1 MGKASVNR
9 FKFSRQSLRV
19 IEKQID
25 KGEFTTESYIY
36 DSESHLAIRVRPNQ
50 SYIESGFCLYARIRV
65 CGQLKGQTYKRQ
77 LMKVGEARN
86 SATTLTDLRQQAD
99 NLFLEIQNGRDPQ
112 LLAKKAAE
120 QQAKEEAHSAAKATL
135 KEMIYGTKAKN
146 GEALTNGFVTE
157 RQLGAKYLWDIER
170 HSRLLL
176 SDLLDEPLYLIT
188 PEQVKTVYLNKV
200 GRGTIKGGRGT
211 TQLHQAMR
219 ILRSVWNWA
228 QAKYDESD
236 LFIRNPVSRAMKQ
249 LGININRTNRRS
261 VRLDDGDLK
270 PYLTSVLNLRNHDH
284 TSALRNGRDALLFML
299 FSGVRVTGAL
309 TIRMQDIDLQRRCFT
324 ITKKGGERAELPLNS
339 VTESVVLN
347 RKKFLPSDS
356 VYLFP
361 GVGGRGRYRDTKSV
375 REIIKTQSGI
385 AVTNHDLRRTF
396 KSLGTELGINQVL
409 VDELLTHAREGV
421 DAHYIHPSMTRLREA
436 SQAIADHIMG
446 QAGIDVC
453 KELLDRW

>member
-1 MGKASVNR
+1 VGKASANR

-19 IEKQID
+19 IEKRID
-25 KGEFTTESYIY
+25 KGEFSTESYLY

-50 SYIESGFCLYARIRV
+50 SYIDSGFCLYARIRV

-86 SATTLTDLRQQAD
+86 SATTLTELRQQAD

-112 LLAKKAAE
+112 LLAQNAAE
-120 QQAKEEAHSAAKATL
+120 QQAREEADSEAKGTL
-135 KEMIYGTKAKN
+135 KEMIYGTKSNN
-146 GEALTNGFVTE
+146 GEVLTNGFISE
-157 RQLGAKYLWDIER
+157 RQLSPRYIWDFER
-170 HSRLLL
+170 LTRLLL
-176 SDLLDEPLYLIT
+176 SDLMDEPLYRIS
-188 PEQVKTVYLNKV
+188 PEQIKTVYLQKV
-200 GRGTIKGGRGT
+200 GRGT
-211 TQLHQAMR
+211 TQLHLVLRM
-219 ILRSVWNWA
+219 LRSVWNWA

-249 LGININRTNRRS
+249 LGVNINRTNRRS
-261 VRLDDGDLK
+261 VRLDDDDFK
-270 PYLTSVLNLRNHDH
+270 PYLASVLNLRNHDH

-299 FSGVRVTGAL
+299 FSGVRVTGTL

-339 VTESVVLN
+339 VTESIVLN
-347 RKKFLPSDS
+347 RKKFLPSDC

-453 KELLDRW
+453 KELLDCW

>member
-1 MGKASVNR
+1 MGKASANR

-19 IEKQID
+19 IEKRID
-25 KGEFTTESYIY
+25 KGEFATESYLY
-36 DSESHLAIRVRPNQ
+36 DSDSHLAIRVRPNQ
-50 SYIESGFCLYARIRV
+50 SYIDSGFCLYARIRV
-65 CGQLKGQTYKRQ
+65 CGQLKGQLYKRQ

-86 SATTLTDLRQQAD
+86 SATTLTELRQQAD
-99 NLFLEIQNGRDPQ
+99 NLFLDIQNGRDPQ

-120 QQAKEEAHSAAKATL
+120 QQAREEAHSEAKSSL
-135 KEMIYGTKAKN
+135 REMIHGTKSKS
-146 GEALTNGFVTE
+146 GEVLTNGFIAE
-157 RQLGAKYLWDIER
+157 RQLSPRYIWDIER

-176 SDLLDEPLYLIT
+176 SDLLDEPLYLIS
-188 PEQVKTVYLNKV
+188 PDQVKTAYLQKV
-200 GRGTIKGGRGT
+200 GRGA
-211 TQLHQAMR
+211 TQLHIAMR
-219 ILRSVWNWA
+219 MLRSVWNWA

-261 VRLDDGDLK
+261 VRLDDGDLE

-309 TIRMQDIDLQRRCFT
+309 TIRMQDIDLQKRCFT
-324 ITKKGGERAELPLNS
+324 ITKKGGERAKLPLNS
-339 VTESVVLN
+339 VTESIALN
-347 RKKFLPSDS
+347 RKKYLPGDS

-361 GVGGRGRYRDTKSV
+361 GVGGRGRYRDTKSA

-436 SQAIADHIMG
+436 SQDIADHIMG